1 MGCTVWRSCR
11 GWLPLSPALPH
22 QGGGGKRLRR
32 PATQGGKR
40 LRQGGGGR
48 MGRRSARQAGKILR
62 YRARKTLRRRASLIT
77 PPPWW
82 GRGRGRGGA
91 PDLTTPSFS
100 PSPTATLSTWAPSVS
115 APWARP
121 SASSTTSRPSCPRT
135 RWTGG
140 SEGADVIKRLEATYL
155 GDKRIELLF
164 SDGSHG
170 VLAKRRAP
178 ASSADDKAALSEA
191 VAEKLDR

>member
-1 MGCTVWRSCR
+1 M
-11 GWLPLSPALPH
+11 
-22 QGGGGKRLRR
+22 
-32 PATQGGKR
+32 
-40 LRQGGGGR
+40 
-48 MGRRSARQAGKILR
+48 MRRSARQAGKILR